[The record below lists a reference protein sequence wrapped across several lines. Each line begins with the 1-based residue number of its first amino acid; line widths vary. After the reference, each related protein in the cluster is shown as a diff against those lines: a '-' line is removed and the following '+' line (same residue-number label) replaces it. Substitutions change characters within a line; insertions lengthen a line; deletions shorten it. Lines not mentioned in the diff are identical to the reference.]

1 VGLLLKI
8 LLLYEKSVEIDLVNH
23 VAFVL
28 KDALN
33 AQVIDEE
40 AVVIPDTLYDSKRGQ
55 YLAEFIV
62 EYASNFSKEDVYV
75 MLLSSRDAY
84 IMGLNFVFGLAIP
97 WLKTAAVFL
106 ARLAMGAT
114 KMTLLSR
121 VEKEVLHE
129 LGHLLGLE
137 HCKTPRCVMNF
148 SNSLRDVDV
157 KTSKFCEK
165 CYTKLYRGG
174 IVVAEEYT
182 MRNTA

>member
-1 VGLLLKI
+1 MLKI
-8 LLLYEKSVEIDLVNH
+8 LLLYERGVEIDLVNH

-28 KDALN
+28 KDAFN
-33 AQVIDEE
+33 AQIIGEE
-40 AVVIPDTLYDSKRGQ
+40 AVAIPDALYDSRRGQ

-84 IMGLNFVFGLAIP
+84 VMGLNFVFGLAIP

-106 ARLAMGAT
+106 ARLAMGGT
-114 KMTLLSR
+114 KMTLLNR

-148 SNSLRDVDV
+148 SNSLKDVDV

-165 CYTKLYRGG
+165 CCAKLYRSG
-174 IVVAEEYT
+174 IVVAEKYA
-182 MRNTA
+182 MRNMA